1 MLNFNCVILRRAL
14 NKCVLPREYGR
25 YISGQCGRI
34 GSSPPRLIC
43 QDYTLQLHKTAEPPQ
58 TSKTCPYVDKNGCVL
73 SPLSLPPTPPLP
85 TKSIYRDWIDRLL
98 PVEPPLS
105 LSKIRGLAGQRHIS
119 FMFLRLYRPV
129 IYRARANIQLKEEG
143 SGFFM
148 GGWKAG

>member
-1 MLNFNCVILRRAL
+1 MLNFYCVILRRAL

-43 QDYTLQLHKTAEPPQ
+43 QGYTLQLHKTAEPPQ

-73 SPLSLPPTPPLP
+73 SPPPHLPLT

-129 IYRARANIQLKEEG
+129 IYRARANIQLKEG
-143 SGFFM
+143 SGFFLW
-148 GGWKAG
+148 GG